1 MEVRGLNISEQQLT
15 LYAVTDRKW
24 LQDGQT
30 LAGQVEQ
37 AILGGVTVVQL
48 REKHASAAEFL
59 ALAQEVKQ
67 VTDRY
72 QVPLI
77 INDNLEVALAVD
89 AAGIHVGQEDLA
101 AAAVRQKIGDKK
113 IVGVSAQTVEQALAA
128 EQAGADY
135 LGVGA
140 VFPTSSKD
148 DAVEVDFAT
157 LQAICQAVQIP
168 VVAIGGITVQNMTAL
183 QGSGIVGVA
192 VISAIF
198 GKPDVKK
205 AAQDLTAAW
214 NSLPEN
220 R

>member
-1 MEVRGLNISEQQLT
+1 MEVRGLRLSENRLT

-24 LQDGQT
+24 LQPGQT

-48 REKHASAAEFL
+48 REKHADDEAFL
-59 ALAQEVKQ
+59 ALAREVKQ

-77 INDNLEVALAVD
+77 INDNLAVALAVD
-89 AAGIHVGQEDLA
+89 AAGIHVGQEDLEA
-101 AAAVRQKIGDKK
+101 ATVRQRIGERK
-113 IVGVSAQTVEQALAA
+113 VLGVSAQTVEQALAA
-128 EQAGADY
+128 ERAGADY

-157 LQAICQAVQIP
+157 LQAICRAVQIP
-168 VVAIGGITVQNMTAL
+168 VVAIGGINAANMSAL
-183 QGSGIVGVA
+183 QGAGIVGVA

-198 GKPDVKK
+198 GQPDVKA
-205 AAQDLTAAW
+205 AAQALAAQW
-214 NSLPEN
+214 KVMREAQ
-220 R
+220 

>member
-1 MEVRGLNISEQQLT
+1 MEVRGLNISEKKLT

-113 IVGVSAQTVEQALAA
+113 VVGVSAQTVEQALAA

-168 VVAIGGITVQNMTAL
+168 VVAIGGITAENMTAL

-198 GKPDVKK
+198 GKPDVKE
-205 AAQDLTAAW
+205 AAQELADKWKNLR
-214 NSLPEN
+214 EN
-220 R
+220 C

>member
-1 MEVRGLNISEQQLT
+1 MPISEKKLT

-24 LQDGQT
+24 LKDGQT

-48 REKHASAAEFL
+48 REKHADLEAFL
-59 ALAQEVKQ
+59 ALAREVKS

-101 AAAVRQKIGDKK
+101 ADAVRQKIGDKK
-113 IVGVSAQTVEQALAA
+113 VLGVSAQTVEQALAA
-128 EQAGADY
+128 ERAGADY

-140 VFPTSSKD
+140 VFPTSSKA

-157 LQAICQAVQIP
+157 LQAICRAVQIP
-168 VVAIGGITVQNMTAL
+168 VVAIGGITADNMTDL
-183 QGSGIVGVA
+183 QDSGIVGVA

-198 GKPDVKK
+198 GQPDVKA
-205 AAQDLTAAW
+205 AAQRLAAQW
-214 NSLPEN
+214 S
-220 R
+220 RMRSV

>member
-1 MEVRGLNISEQQLT
+1 MEVPALPISEKKLT

-24 LQDGQT
+24 LKEGQT

-48 REKHASAAEFL
+48 REKHADMEAFL
-59 ALAQEVKQ
+59 ALAREVKS

-72 QVPLI
+72 KVPLI

-101 AAAVRQKIGDKK
+101 ADAVRQKIGDKK
-113 IVGVSAQTVEQALAA
+113 VLGVSAQTVEQALAA
-128 EQAGADY
+128 ERAGADY

-140 VFPTSSKD
+140 VFPTSSKA

-157 LQAICQAVQIP
+157 LQAICRAVQIP
-168 VVAIGGITVQNMTAL
+168 VVAIGGITADNMTNL
-183 QGSGIVGVA
+183 QDSGIVGVA

-198 GKPDVKK
+198 GQPDVKA
-205 AAQDLTAAW
+205 AAQRLAAQW
-214 NSLPEN
+214 S
-220 R
+220 RMRSV

>member
-1 MEVRGLNISEQQLT
+1 MNISEQQLI

-59 ALAQEVKQ
+59 AIAQEVKQ

>member
-1 MEVRGLNISEQQLT
+1 MNISEQQLT

>member
-1 MEVRGLNISEQQLT
+1 MNISEKQLT
-15 LYAVTDRKW
+15 LYAVTDRRW
-24 LQDGQT
+24 LQNGQT

-48 REKHASAAEFL
+48 REKHAGAAEFL
-59 ALAQEVKQ
+59 ALAQDVKQ

-89 AAGIHVGQEDLA
+89 AAGIHVGQADLA
-101 AAAVRQKIGDKK
+101 AAAVRQTMGDKK
-113 IVGVSAQTVEQALAA
+113 VVGVSAQTVEQALAA

-140 VFPTSSKD
+140 VFPTSSKA

-168 VVAIGGITVQNMTAL
+168 VVAIGGITAENMTAL

-205 AAQDLTAAW
+205 AAQDLADKW
-214 NSLPEN
+214 KSL
-220 R
+220 RGGC

>member
-1 MEVRGLNISEQQLT
+1 MEVPALPISEKKLT

-24 LQDGQT
+24 LKDGQT

-48 REKHASAAEFL
+48 REKHADMEAFL
-59 ALAQEVKQ
+59 ALAREVKA

-101 AAAVRQKIGDKK
+101 ADAVRQRIGDKK
-113 IVGVSAQTVEQALAA
+113 VLGVSAQTVEQALAA
-128 EQAGADY
+128 ERAGADY

-140 VFPTSSKD
+140 VFPTSSKA

-157 LQAICQAVQIP
+157 LQAICRAVQIP
-168 VVAIGGITVQNMTAL
+168 VVAIGGITADNMTNL
-183 QGSGIVGVA
+183 QDSGIVGVA

-198 GKPDVKK
+198 GQPDVKA
-205 AAQDLTAAW
+205 AAQRLAAQW
-214 NSLPEN
+214 S
-220 R
+220 RMRSV

>member
-1 MEVRGLNISEQQLT
+1 MEVPALPISEKKLT

-24 LQDGQT
+24 LKDGQT

-48 REKHASAAEFL
+48 REKHADLEAFL
-59 ALAQEVKQ
+59 ALAREVKS

-101 AAAVRQKIGDKK
+101 ADAVRQRIGDKK
-113 IVGVSAQTVEQALAA
+113 VLGVSAQTVEQALAA
-128 EQAGADY
+128 ERAGADY

-140 VFPTSSKD
+140 VFPTSSKA

-157 LQAICQAVQIP
+157 LQAICRAVQIP
-168 VVAIGGITVQNMTAL
+168 VVAIGGITADNMTNL
-183 QGSGIVGVA
+183 QDSGIVGVA

-198 GKPDVKK
+198 GQPDVKA
-205 AAQDLTAAW
+205 AAQRLAAQW
-214 NSLPEN
+214 S
-220 R
+220 RMRSV

>member
-1 MEVRGLNISEQQLT
+1 MNISEKKLT

-101 AAAVRQKIGDKK
+101 AAAVRQKIS
-113 IVGVSAQTVEQALAA
+113 GV
-128 EQAGADY
+128 
-135 LGVGA
+135 
-140 VFPTSSKD
+140 
-148 DAVEVDFAT
+148 FA
-157 LQAICQAVQIP
+157 
-168 VVAIGGITVQNMTAL
+168 
-183 QGSGIVGVA
+183 
-192 VISAIF
+192 
-198 GKPDVKK
+198 
-205 AAQDLTAAW
+205 
-214 NSLPEN
+214 
-220 R
+220 